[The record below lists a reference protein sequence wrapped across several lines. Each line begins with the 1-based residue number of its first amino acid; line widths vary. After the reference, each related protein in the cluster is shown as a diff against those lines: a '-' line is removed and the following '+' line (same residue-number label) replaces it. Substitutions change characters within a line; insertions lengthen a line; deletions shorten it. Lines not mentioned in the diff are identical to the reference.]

1 MEQLINEIQKSI
13 EKTMEKYIQTIS
25 KTYTLKEMDLK
36 KMWKNI
42 SVDSISENDE
52 TDDKTKKVKEKKS
65 CISTSSSCSGCPYI
79 YSKGAKKGIMCGVMP
94 KTKDTK
100 YCSTHKKYEG
110 EEPKEKKIL
119 PKRDK
124 SKNDSDEDDSD
135 KEEKKISNKNDIDE
149 SLSRKKLLRKEP
161 LLDNKLINEDT
172 KLVFDSENGKL
183 VVIGKFL
190 NGKLENISDED
201 IETCKKYNYAFSEK
215 HIKNKLQIQKE
226 KLDEESS
233 DSEDEINKILNREK
247 PEKEEEKQKKKEKKS
262 EEEEQ
267 KTEDEEEKPKKKEKK
282 LKKTEEEEKPKKK
295 EKKSEEE
302 ENPKKKEKKLKK
314 KEKTPVESE
323 DEKIN
328 ESDED
333 ISTSIISKSLGIKE
347 AELSE
352 DDE

>member
-65 CISTSSSCSGCPYI
+65 CVSTSSSCSGCPYI

-110 EEPKEKKIL
+110 EERKEKKIL

-135 KEEKKISNKNDIDE
+135 KEKKISNKNDIDE

-233 DSEDEINKILNREK
+233 DSEDEINKILN
-247 PEKEEEKQKKKEKKS
+247 
-262 EEEEQ
+262 
-267 KTEDEEEKPKKKEKK
+267 EEKPKKKEKK
-282 LKKTEEEEKPKKK
+282 LKKSEEEEEK
-295 EKKSEEE
+295 S
-302 ENPKKKEKKLKK
+302 KKKEKKLKK